1 MSVKEDVEGNVVI
14 GFSNNNILML
24 DCDGKEEEEVITFAR
39 EYAKFHDLG
48 SALVIKTSETKQL
61 SLNLRPLA
69 NYCIIFGRV
78 LSWEEIKWHIQE
90 AYRLGMVD
98 EKFAEMRNYS
108 NLITIRVNAK
118 NKEKPPPEF
127 VHYFHNGDDTGIIE
141 FLRFWSICKELGRKD
156 DKNVNGQTR
165 ILLRAVQ

>member
-14 GFSNNNILML
+14 GFTNNNILML

-48 SALVIKTSETKQL
+48 SALVMKTSESKQL
-61 SLNLRPLA
+61 TLDLKPLN
-69 NYCIIFGRV
+69 NYCIIFGKI

-98 EKFAEMRNYS
+98 EAFVAIREYGY
-108 NLITIRVNAK
+108 ITIRVNAK
-118 NKEKPPPEF
+118 NKEKPPPKK
-127 VHYFHNGDDTGIIE
+127 VYYFQNGDDTGIKE
-141 FLRFWSICKELGRKD
+141 FLRFWNICKELGRKD
-156 DKNVNGQTR
+156 DKDVNGQTR